1 MNKEEKICID
11 KCLNDFNLKLRLKDY
26 AESTKHLYINN
37 FRKFITFFTL
47 RIDKLSYNEIC
58 EYILNECKNKSNSF
72 QNGLISTIKFYYE
85 KVRYRK
91 RKYYKIDRPKQFS
104 KLPQIIDH
112 KEIIQSINNIDN
124 IKHKSIISLAYS
136 CGLRV
141 SEIVNLKIKDIDSK
155 RMILKI
161 NCSKNKKD
169 RIVPLSQNIL
179 LLLREYYKKEKPTIY
194 LFESYKS
201 GTKYST
207 RSCQEIWNKYKI
219 NQQSTFH
226 TLRHSC
232 FTYLLENGV
241 DIRII
246 KDIAGHN
253 NIKTTEGYTHVSKKL
268 LNQVKL
274 PL

>member
-1 MNKEEKICID
+1 MEEKLFID
-11 KCLNDFNLKLRLKDY
+11 KCFNDYNLKLRLRGY
-26 AESTKHLYINN
+26 SNSTNYLYLNN
-37 FRKFITFFTL
+37 FKKFANNFKL
-47 RIDKLSYNEIC
+47 RIDNLTYNEIC
-58 EYILNECKNKSNSF
+58 EYVLNECKDKSHSF
-72 QNGLISTIKFYYE
+72 QNGLINTIKFYFE

-104 KLPQIIDH
+104 KLPQVIDH
-112 KEIIQSINNIDN
+112 KEIMQSINNINN

-141 SEIVNLKIKDIDSK
+141 SEVCNLKIKDIDSK
-155 RMILKI
+155 RMIIKI
-161 NCSKNKKD
+161 NCSKGKKD
-169 RIVPLSQNIL
+169 RIVPLSQNML
-179 LLLREYYKKEKPTIY
+179 FLLRKYYKQFKPKTY
-194 LFESYKS
+194 LFESCKEDK
-201 GTKYST
+201 KYST
-207 RSCQEIWNKYKI
+207 RSCQEIWKKYKI

-253 NIKTTEGYTHVSKKL
+253 NIKTTEGYTHISKKI

-274 PL
+274 PI